1 MKRTSSAAAA
11 TAWLRRPA
19 ASRKRRAR
27 GLSGTMP
34 RPVSFETAIQGPR
47 GAARAAARREVS
59 GSGSAPARRRL
70 VSQRVRQSMRTGWPS
85 GACGEGGGE
94 VEGGLGGDPA
104 GGAAGA
110 VAGDAGGHLV
120 VERLGRGDVAPGR
133 GVALR

>member
-11 TAWLRRPA
+11 MAWLRRPA

-34 RPVSFETAIQGPR
+34 RPTSFETAIQGPR
-47 GAARAAARREVS
+47 GAARAAARREAS

-70 VSQRVRQSMRTGWPS
+70 REPEGQAVDEDGLAVG
-85 GACGEGGGE
+85 GLGEGAGE
-94 VEGGLGGDPA
+94 VERGLGGDPA

-110 VAGDAGGHLV
+110 VAGDAVGHLV
-120 VERLGRGDVAPGR
+120 VERPAAVAM
-133 GVALR
+133 